1 MFEARQGVL
10 PVAVFFCLGASP
22 LSAQRTFKESATF
35 SLGANAT
42 AVAIE
47 RLDSGR
53 HLLWAGL
60 AGGDIASV
68 PLERGVP
75 GTAART
81 PSGVPGIA
89 NIALGDLDGDGTNDV
104 VAVNFNP
111 GNVAVLLN
119 SGTGL
124 ERQAAPRSVTY
135 PLAGGPSAAA
145 IADWNGDGKN
155 DVLVTLYTLNRIAV
169 FLNQGGGT
177 LGTPTFADCGKGPNW
192 ITRVNLDGTGP
203 HGVAT
208 ANFIDGTVSVFRRG
222 ASAAARTLTAGA
234 GTAKIANHDVNGDG
248 WEDLIAINQ
257 TAGTVSS
264 FLAGAGGGGFGGAVF
279 SPAGSLPKDFAF
291 GPWGET
297 RGRDLAVT
305 NHTQSGL
312 GGIAVHY
319 GDLEGTFGPGPV
331 LFPDSGPGG
340 FVASG
345 DVDGDG
351 DSDLV
356 HIAGSAGRVL
366 TDESRG
372 CSENLLVFIPSPVPP
387 YESSGYFAPLPD
399 ADTCG
404 PFGIEYEASQDPGF
418 ANPFSRHYTAS
429 PVMSLPPPLP
439 PPLPGTE
446 HIIYLRARLKF
457 GDGST
462 WAWRAWAV
470 RVLLKPAAFA
480 VLRFVLNSLTS
491 TVPPGTPI
499 GSVTLKNIG
508 EQPGDVRFE
517 LNSEAVSIDPGPLR
531 FEPEEEKEVPIKA
544 TDKLLSGVHHVVL
557 WGLSP
562 PAGTTEVF
570 RVSDSLTI
578 GSGPIPTG
586 CDARGPKTKDWV
598 TKHEPGSFSV
608 DVTCSAF
615 IPVIGRVPGTPF
627 ATNPFVTLKLLTPAP
642 WLSALDPK
650 PDWFFDL
657 ESRTAR
663 IEWKTDPSHYGR
675 FLAPLEAVYTCN
687 PTAVAE
693 CQGRVT
699 LFPLLPVTSN
709 GGLPRESSPVPSAV
723 PSGGTSLIVPSAV
736 NALGLGGRALF
747 VSDGWL
753 TNSWSADVPI
763 TLIYTPDSQNG
774 LTGAGVLRT
783 ERVLEGSST
792 TRLVDLVGGF
802 FQTAGSG
809 LVQIRSTMP
818 QVLGLRT
825 VVEAE
830 TDGDPKT
837 RFGTEI
843 PTAVF
848 GSGIGRAEGD
858 LVLPGIDDDEASR
871 ANIILSETTG
881 AEATATITVHGS
893 DGAIIGSMT
902 KPVLP
907 YSKVQING
915 IVKSVAPSASISGG
929 SARVSVSSGD
939 GRIFALATVI
949 DNASSSFAA
958 IRGRVPRLL
967 RSSVPVPTALI
978 IPGAARLP
986 GAFNSTFTT
995 SLAIANGTSA
1005 EASLNLTYHYVDA
1018 DDANARKS
1026 VTKDV
1031 TIPAQGALSKE
1042 MGLDV
1047 LSSFFG
1053 ITARSFGWIEIKG
1066 DVGRVIAASAV
1077 SSLVDPAD
1085 PSRGRKS
1092 APVEGILADSPDI
1105 ADKTGQER
1113 RFAGAEKS
1121 PARRTNLILV
1131 ETSGQPVTA
1140 AVRALDEKG
1149 RTLASRTFDVD
1160 GRQYSQINDIFG
1172 PSGLGLG
1179 DGPFQNV
1186 EIAVRVLS
1194 GDGRLVSF
1202 VTRNDNLSGNP
1213 EIFVLKEPGPP
1224 LGSVRD

>member
-1 MFEARQGVL
+1 MFESRHGVL
-10 PVAVFFCLGASP
+10 PVAVFFCLGANP

-53 HLLWAGL
+53 HVLWAGL

-89 NIALGDLDGDGTNDV
+89 NIALGDLDGDGKNDV

-111 GNVAVLLN
+111 GNIVVLLN
-119 SGTGL
+119 SGGNL
-124 ERQAAPRSVTY
+124 KRQAAIQSVTY
-135 PLAGGPSAAA
+135 SLAGGPSAAA
-145 IADWNGDGKN
+145 IVDWNGDGKN
-155 DVLVTLYTLNRIAV
+155 DVLVTVYTLNRIAI

-177 LGTPTFADCGKGPNW
+177 LGHPTFADCGKGPNW
-192 ITRVNLDGTGP
+192 ITPVNLDGTGP

-208 ANFIDGTVSVFRRG
+208 ANFMDGTVSVFRRG
-222 ASAAARTLTAGA
+222 TSAAAQTLTAGA

-291 GPWGET
+291 GPWGGT
-297 RGRDLAVT
+297 RGHDLAVT

-312 GGIAVHY
+312 GGIAVHS
-319 GDLEGTFGPGPV
+319 GDGTGAFGPGPV

-356 HIAGSAGRVL
+356 HIPGSTGHVL

-372 CSENLLVFIPSPVPP
+372 CSENLLFFIPSPVPP

-399 ADTCG
+399 AGTCG
-404 PFGIEYEASQDPGF
+404 PFGIQYEASQDPGF
-418 ANPFSRHYTAS
+418 ANPFSRHYTTS

-439 PPLPGTE
+439 PPLPGKE

-462 WAWRAWAV
+462 SAWRAWAV
-470 RVLLKPAAFA
+470 RVILKPAAFV

-517 LNSEAVSIDPGPLR
+517 LNSDAVSIDPGPLR
-531 FEPEEEKEVPIKA
+531 FEPGEAKEVPIKA
-544 TDKLLSGVHHVVL
+544 TDKL
-557 WGLSP
+557 
-562 PAGTTEVF
+562 
-570 RVSDSLTI
+570 
-578 GSGPIPTG
+578 
-586 CDARGPKTKDWV
+586 
-598 TKHEPGSFSV
+598 
-608 DVTCSAF
+608 
-615 IPVIGRVPGTPF
+615 VPGVYRIDLRTLLSDGSSLDSRAVF
-627 ATNPFVTLKLLTPAP
+627 SLAIASVTGADATATNVALFVPNYPSTPLDVNVFGFTPLGQRRANRGWGAVSTEPLWVAPQPLNPAP
-642 WLSALDPK
+642 WISAASPK
-650 PDWFFDL
+650 PDW
-657 ESRTAR
+657 RV
-663 IEWKTDPSHYGR
+663 DPSTMSTTYGLETIPSEYGR
-675 FLAPLEAVYTCN
+675 FQAPLQAHYRCTSEPESNCFFS
-687 PTAVAE
+687 
-693 CQGRVT
+693 VT
-699 LFPLLPVTSN
+699 LFPRLPVTSN
-709 GGLPRESSPVPSAV
+709 EGTAKQSLPVPSAV

-736 NALGLGGRALF
+736 NATGLGGRTLF

-753 TNSWSADVPI
+753 TNSWPEDVPV
-763 TLIYTPDSQNG
+763 TLIYTPDSENG

-783 ERVLEGSST
+783 ERVLPPSST
-792 TRLVDLVGGF
+792 TRLIDLVYGF
-802 FQTAGSG
+802 FQATGSG
-809 LVQIRSTMP
+809 LVQIRSTVP

-843 PTAVF
+843 PTSAF
-848 GSGIGRAEGD
+848 GSGIGKGEGD
-858 LVLPGIDDDEASR
+858 LVLPGIDDDTASR

-881 AEATATITVHGS
+881 AEATATITVLGP
-893 DGAIIGSMT
+893 DGAIIGSTT
-902 KPVLP
+902 KTVPP
-907 YSKVQING
+907 YSKIQING
-915 IVKSVAPSASISGG
+915 IGKSVAPSASISGG

-939 GRIFALATVI
+939 GRVFALATVI

-967 RSSVPVPTALI
+967 LPSVPVPATLI

-995 SLAIANGTSA
+995 SLAIANGTST

-1026 VTKDV
+1026 VTKEV
-1031 TIPAQGALSKE
+1031 TIPARGALSKE

-1066 DVGRVIAASAV
+1066 DVGRVVAMSAV

-1092 APVEGILADSPDI
+1092 APVEGILADSSGI

-1121 PARRTNLILV
+1121 PVKRTNLILV
-1131 ETSGQPVTA
+1131 ETSGQPLKA
-1140 AVRALDEKG
+1140 SVRALDEKG
-1149 RTLASRTFDVD
+1149 RTLASRAFDVD
-1160 GRQYSQINDIFG
+1160 GRQYFQISDIFG
-1172 PSGLGLG
+1172 SNGLGLG

-1213 EIFVLKEPGPP
+1213 EVFVLKEPGPP
-1224 LGSVRD
+1224 HESPQD